1 MCSIRLQ
8 KSLYDL
14 KQSGHM
20 WYNNLSEYLIKQDY
34 MNDVICPCIFIK
46 KTTSE
51 FVILAV
57 YVDEINII
65 GTLEEV
71 KNPIE
76 FLKK

>member
-1 MCSIRLQ
+1 MSFVL
-8 KSLYDL
+8 
-14 KQSGHM
+14 
-20 WYNNLSEYLIKQDY
+20 E
-34 MNDVICPCIFIK
+34 IFIK